1 MKFATF
7 CLNHSLQDR
16 PKGGAGIDGG
26 GLLQDGP
33 VLLHDGPQ
41 GDHIWVNVVSD
52 NGLEIAPNNKAQGV
66 KVYGHQLFPLK
77 KGPNWQKTAFLPFF
91 FLLHKGS
98 AQILPPSL
106 KHASSG
112 LIKS

>member
-1 MKFATF
+1 MKFTTF

-16 PKGGAGIDGG
+16 PKDGAGIDGK

-41 GDHIWVNVVSD
+41 GDHVWVKVVSD

-66 KVYGHQLFPLK
+66 KV
-77 KGPNWQKTAFLPFF
+77 
-91 FLLHKGS
+91 
-98 AQILPPSL
+98 
-106 KHASSG
+106 
-112 LIKS
+112 